1 MDDNL
6 RKQAEGLLAA
16 APCSVEMP
24 AGTGKTHL
32 LAASAA
38 IAAERSQRSLIL
50 THTNAGVDAIRR
62 RLRTFGVQSGLVR
75 VDTIT
80 SWAFALVRSYSEIAQ
95 LSVPELPDWSLSGD
109 YVFGATRV
117 ICSGAIREVH
127 EVSFGLVFIDEYQD
141 CTLEQHQ
148 FVLALAAAVPKT
160 IVLGDQLQAI
170 FGFAGSLA
178 SWADH
183 VLPQFPAHAMSAQ
196 PYRWKGHNDGLGTWL
211 LNLRPQLVD
220 RASFDVAAHNT
231 PGLRFV
237 TRSGPTTLST
247 VAYSFRN
254 ANESVVL
261 LDKWP
266 RDIANHA
273 SRLSGSYLVMEDMGG
288 NFMRQQLQ
296 SLPSE
301 GDYRLAAWLARFSKE
316 CIVGLAGLDQPVLG
330 RLDAGKG
337 ITHYSRNG
345 LAEVLVALDSLR
357 TDPTYERLSETA
369 ATIRQVKGLR
379 LYRWEAWHDTCEA
392 IARTVENGDSVTDN
406 LVRVRDRL
414 RRTGRKSTTRIASR
428 TVLVKGLEYDHVII
442 ADLAKFTDP
451 RNLYVA
457 LSRARKSITI
467 VGQSSKIT
475 LQDEIH
481 S

>member
-1 MDDNL
+1 MDDDL
-6 RKQAEGLLAA
+6 RRQAQGLLAA

-32 LAASAA
+32 LAASAV
-38 IAAERSQRSLIL
+38 IAAEERRRSLIL

-62 RLRTFGVQSGLVR
+62 RLATLGVKKGMVR

-80 SWAFALVRSYSEIAQ
+80 SWAFALVRSYSDIAQ

-109 YVFGATRV
+109 YIIGATRV
-117 ICSGAIREVH
+117 ISSRAIREVH
-127 EVSFGLVFIDEYQD
+127 EVSFDLVLIDEYQD
-141 CTLEQHQ
+141 CTQEQHE

-160 IVLGDQLQAI
+160 IVLGDRLQAI

-178 SWADH
+178 SWADD
-183 VLPQFPAHAMSAQ
+183 VLPLFPAHVTTVQ
-196 PYRWKGHNDGLGTWL
+196 PYRWKGHNESLGNWL
-211 LNLRPQLVD
+211 LNLRPQLVEN
-220 RASFDVAAHNT
+220 ATFDVAAQSP

-237 TRSGPTTLST
+237 RRISPTTLST

-254 ANESVVL
+254 VNESVLL

-266 RDIANHA
+266 RDIASHA

-301 GDYRLAAWLARFSKE
+301 GDYRLAAWLARFSKG
-316 CIVGLAGLDQPVLG
+316 CVIGLAGLDQTVLG
-330 RLDAGKG
+330 RLDAGQG
-337 ITHYSRNG
+337 IGHYSRNG
-345 LAEVLVALDSLR
+345 LADVLVALDCLR
-357 TDPTYERLSETA
+357 TDPTYECLVSVA
-369 ATIRQVKGLR
+369 ATISGTKGLR

-392 IARTVENGDSVTDN
+392 IARTVENGEPVTDN
-406 LVRVRDRL
+406 LAWVRDRL

-451 RNLYVA
+451 RDLYVA
-457 LSRARKSITI
+457 LSRARKSITVI
-467 VGQSSKIT
+467 GQSSRIT
-475 LQDEIH
+475 LQF
-481 S
+481 